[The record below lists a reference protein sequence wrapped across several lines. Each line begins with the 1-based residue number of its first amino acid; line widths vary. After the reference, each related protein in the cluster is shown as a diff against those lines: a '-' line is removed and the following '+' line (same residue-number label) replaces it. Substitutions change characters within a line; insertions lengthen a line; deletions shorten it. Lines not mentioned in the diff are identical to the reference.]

1 MICEM
6 NETSSRYGTPI
17 EVPKFMGPG
26 SCAQPVTVPEVARET
41 PLRLDISYDHDIF
54 NDIAC
59 YRRNYGYVTLAAAS
73 QRVIPAGTCP
83 GPLSPINI
91 SRRRGMLYGICYH
104 SIPYLLTY
112 PSWIKPGVS

>member
-17 EVPKFMGPG
+17 EVTKFMGPG
-26 SCAQPVTVPEVARET
+26 SCAQPVPEVET

-54 NDIAC
+54 NAIAC
-59 YRRNYGYVTLAAAS
+59 YRQTPELWLRYSRSGLSARYTGRYVPQA
-73 QRVIPAGTCP
+73 VIP
-83 GPLSPINI
+83 
-91 SRRRGMLYGICYH
+91 H
-104 SIPYLLTY
+104 IPYLLTY

>member
-83 GPLSPINI
+83 GPLSPISRI
-91 SRRRGMLYGICYH
+91 FLLIQVGSSPALVSRRKY
-104 SIPYLLTY
+104 T
-112 PSWIKPGVS
+112 GVNLK

>member
-26 SCAQPVTVPEVARET
+26 SCAQPVPEVET

-54 NDIAC
+54 NAIAC
-59 YRRNYGYVTLAAAS
+59 RSAIAGTMATLLS
-73 QRVIPAGTCP
+73 QR
-83 GPLSPINI
+83 PLSALYPPVRAPGRYPPYPV
-91 SRRRGMLYGICYH
+91 SSYLSKLDQARR
-104 SIPYLLTY
+104 
-112 PSWIKPGVS
+112 

>member
-26 SCAQPVTVPEVARET
+26 SCAQPVPEVET
-41 PLRLDISYDHDIF
+41 PLTGRLDISYDHDIF
-54 NDIAC
+54 NATAC
-59 YRRNYGYVTLAAAS
+59 YRRNYGYVTLATAS

-83 GPLSPINI
+83 GPLSPISRI
-91 SRRRGMLYGICYH
+91 FLLIQVGSSPALVSRRKY
-104 SIPYLLTY
+104 T
-112 PSWIKPGVS
+112 GVNLK